1 MKGGRVVTEL
11 DVATTPD
18 ERGVGAIVGCT
29 VTEGKEI
36 IVIQVVNY
44 FR

>member
-1 MKGGRVVTEL
+1 MKGGCVVTEL

-18 ERGVGAIVGCT
+18 ERGVGTIVGCT

-36 IVIQVVNY
+36 IVILVVNY